1 MLSKASKRRL
11 KQGKG
16 GKGRSEG
23 KNFSESSLLSL
34 QSVYIMRVRT
44 AAIVT
49 VTALSNLEYQVITYV
64 IPVSVVT

>member
-1 MLSKASKRRL
+1 MSSKASKRRL

-16 GKGRSEG
+16 GKGRGEG
-23 KNFSESSLLSL
+23 KNFCESSFLSI
-34 QSVYIMRVRT
+34 QSVYIMRVCT

-49 VTALSNLEYQVITYV
+49 VTALNNLEYQVITYV